1 DKGFKK
7 VVPDRWEFS
16 NEFFRRGEKRLLRD
30 IQRRKL
36 TPQAAV
42 SPPRPEVAAAQTAKT
57 AVSPSSSGEVS
68 PSSWTGSGGLSEELL
83 EENEKL
89 RSQNKE
95 LNRELA
101 QMKFLYGNIF
111 GLMSN
116 YAGAS
121 SSHEMMT
128 EIEEEESSPR
138 LFGVSIGLKRT
149 RSEGVHVK
157 TVSTAAEETPWL
169 RHYNRANQ
177 RGFKKVVPDRWE
189 FSNEFFRRGEKRL
202 LRDIQRR
209 KLTPQAA
216 VSPPRSQ
223 VVVAAQTAK
232 MVVSPSSSGEEQA
245 MSPSSSSTG
254 NGGLSTELLE
264 ENERLRNENIQL
276 SRELAQMKSLYG
288 NIFGLMSNYAGAS
301 SSHEMMEIE
310 EEASP
315 RLFGVS
321 IGLKRTRSEGGHV
334 QTVSTAAE
342 ETPWL
347 RHYNLANQRV

>member
-1 DKGFKK
+1 MCSSVPGLILVWFDFFLQGFKK

-169 RHYNRANQ
+169 RHYN
-177 RGFKKVVPDRWE
+177 
-189 FSNEFFRRGEKRL
+189 
-202 LRDIQRR
+202 
-209 KLTPQAA
+209 
-216 VSPPRSQ
+216 
-223 VVVAAQTAK
+223 
-232 MVVSPSSSGEEQA
+232 
-245 MSPSSSSTG
+245 
-254 NGGLSTELLE
+254 
-264 ENERLRNENIQL
+264 
-276 SRELAQMKSLYG
+276 
-288 NIFGLMSNYAGAS
+288 
-301 SSHEMMEIE
+301 
-310 EEASP
+310 
-315 RLFGVS
+315 
-321 IGLKRTRSEGGHV
+321 
-334 QTVSTAAE
+334 
-342 ETPWL
+342 
-347 RHYNLANQRV
+347 LANQRVCN

>member
-1 DKGFKK
+1 MCSSVPGLILVWFDFFLQGFKK

-83 EENEKL
+83 EENERL
-89 RSQNKE
+89 RSENIQ
-95 LNRELA
+95 LSRELA
-101 QMKFLYGNIF
+101 QMKSLYGNIF

-121 SSHEMMT
+121 SSSHEMMMD
-128 EIEEEESSPR
+128 IEEEASPR

-169 RHYNRANQ
+169 RHYN
-177 RGFKKVVPDRWE
+177 
-189 FSNEFFRRGEKRL
+189 
-202 LRDIQRR
+202 
-209 KLTPQAA
+209 
-216 VSPPRSQ
+216 
-223 VVVAAQTAK
+223 
-232 MVVSPSSSGEEQA
+232 
-245 MSPSSSSTG
+245 
-254 NGGLSTELLE
+254 
-264 ENERLRNENIQL
+264 
-276 SRELAQMKSLYG
+276 
-288 NIFGLMSNYAGAS
+288 
-301 SSHEMMEIE
+301 
-310 EEASP
+310 
-315 RLFGVS
+315 
-321 IGLKRTRSEGGHV
+321 
-334 QTVSTAAE
+334 
-342 ETPWL
+342 
-347 RHYNLANQRV
+347 LANQRVCN